1 MIQALS
7 EYQFMQNAFAASLL
21 ASIVC
26 GIIGVIIVEKKLVM
40 MSGGIAHTAYGG
52 VGLGYFFGFEPIIGA
67 FLFAIA
73 AALGIGTIKRKGGVQ
88 ADILIGLFWSLGMAF
103 GIVFIALMPGYP
115 PDLNSYLFGNILSVT
130 QADLTLML
138 LVTLL
143 VLAVVFALFN
153 AWKAYLFDEEFASII
168 GVKTVFLEYLLLVL
182 VAMTVVVLIRV
193 AGIILVL
200 ALLTAPAA
208 MAALFSKHAE
218 EPHAAGG
225 AFRGLL
231 QHQRLVGLLWAQHSV
246 RRLHRHDRRCLLL
259 PDLRFAR
266 NGPSDEKK
274 KSGLKTNRGL
284 IRKSGTRFPS
294 TDQPVSRG
302 RHRPRNPGCLFLTR
316 KAQINR

>member
-7 EYQFMQNAFAASLL
+7 EYQFLQNAFAASLL

-67 FLFAIA
+67 FLFSIA

-130 QADLTLML
+130 QADLILML
-138 LVTLL
+138 IVTAL
-143 VLAVVFALFN
+143 VLAVVVVLFN

-208 MAALFSKHAE
+208 MAGLFSKQLKNRMLLAVLF
-218 EPHAAGG
+218 G
-225 AFRGLL
+225 AFF
-231 QHQRLVGLLWAQHSV
+231 SI
-246 RRLHRHDRRCLLL
+246 
-259 PDLRFAR
+259 
-266 NGPSDEKK
+266 
-274 KSGLKTNRGL
+274 SGLWVSYGL
-284 IRKSGTRFPS
+284 NIPSGACIVMIAVACYFLAYAFRATSSKMKRKSLAS
-294 TDQPVSRG
+294 E
-302 RHRPRNPGCLFLTR
+302 LT
-316 KAQINR
+316 AE